1 MNTYEI
7 IDPYVLERVRK
18 ENAEQVYFQQLQQL
32 IITKINKEWK
42 SNKSI
47 HEIIKNKY
55 YNLEYTIENCYN
67 QTGNRTLTFLNSGK
81 KIHDYNYFDIKNW
94 LKNYIKNA

>member
-1 MNTYEI
+1 MNIYEI
-7 IDPYVLERVRK
+7 IDPVELERVRK
-18 ENAEQVYFQQLQQL
+18 KNAEQVYFQQLQQL

-47 HEIIKNKY
+47 HETIKNKY